1 MRGDDHVAG
10 TLTPH
15 VRGRFIALEGL
26 DGAGTTTASR
36 GLAAAL
42 EQRGVQTVVTC
53 QPSDRSIG
61 TAIRGH
67 LRATSSRLD
76 PHALALLFAAD
87 RLDHV
92 HGVIE
97 PALAAGTWVICDRYV
112 MSSWAYQ
119 GIDCDPQWVRSINA
133 RAPWPDL
140 TLVLDVAPE
149 VAAARVAARAKE
161 RETPTDIFDALA
173 VQRRVAAGYAG
184 FLAEGLPRVIAIDA
198 TQPPDAIVAEIVAS
212 FANAALL

>member
-1 MRGDDHVAG
+1 MS
-10 TLTPH
+10 
-15 VRGRFIALEGL
+15 GRFIALEGL

-42 EQRGVQTVVTC
+42 EQRGVQTIVTF

-61 TAIRGH
+61 AAIRGH
-67 LRATSSRLD
+67 LRSTSARLD

-92 HGVIE
+92 HAVLE
-97 PALAAGTWVICDRYV
+97 PALAQGIWVICDRYV

-119 GIDCDPQWVRSINA
+119 GTECDPQWVRTING

-140 TLVLDVAPE
+140 TCVLTIGAE
-149 VAAARVAARAKE
+149 QAAARVASRAKQG
-161 RETPTDIFDALA
+161 TPTDIFDALA
-173 VQRRVAAGYAG
+173 VQHRVAACYAA
-184 FLAEGLPRVIAIDA
+184 FLAEALPNVVAIDA
-198 TQPPDAIVAEIVAS
+198 TREPDAVVADMIARCD
-212 FANAALL
+212 AAGML

>member
-1 MRGDDHVAG
+1 MS
-10 TLTPH
+10 
-15 VRGRFIALEGL
+15 GRFIALEGL

-42 EQRGVQTVVTC
+42 EQRGVRCIVTF

-67 LRATSSRLD
+67 LRSTSARLD

-92 HGVIE
+92 RSVVE
-97 PALAAGTWVICDRYV
+97 PALAQGTWVVCDRYV

-119 GIDCDPQWVRSINA
+119 STECDLQWVRMING

-140 TLVLDVAPE
+140 TCVLTIGAE
-149 VAAARVAARAKE
+149 QAAARIAARAQQQS
-161 RETPTDIFDALA
+161 TPTDIFDALA
-173 VQRRVAAGYAG
+173 VQRRVAACYAG
-184 FLAEGLPRVIAIDA
+184 FLAEALSNVVAIDA
-198 TQPPDAIVAEIVAS
+198 THEPDAVVAEIVARCD
-212 FANAALL
+212 AAKLL